1 MARAGATA
9 VGVAWLLSD
18 MTLVT
23 GMTVLVKKMG
33 ADYPAV
39 QLVFLR
45 SLLGLLLILPLV
57 WRDRARLRAMQDPL
71 RNGFRVMCNAGA
83 LTANFVALGA
93 LPLAMVNAVSYL
105 RPVVTMLLAIAL
117 LGEQVPRARW
127 IAAAGILAGV
137 ALAVGP
143 DLAGAGGTALPLAGL
158 IAVTLSLGLG
168 AMATVQTRALR
179 SESPTVMM
187 LFYTAGLTLLTA
199 LPAALA
205 WQPVQTAHW
214 PALLGIGVLA
224 QAGQYCFLRAYRA
237 AEASRLAPFSYSS
250 IVFAI
255 SAGWLFFA
263 ERPSWHLLAGAC
275 VILVV
280 LLASSRS
287 PKPRP
292 LT

>member
-1 MARAGATA
+1 MARASDTSL
-9 VGVAWLLSD
+9 GVAWLLSD
-18 MTLVT
+18 LTLVT

-45 SLLGLLLILPLV
+45 SLIGLLLILPLV
-57 WRDRARLRAMQDPL
+57 WRDRASLSTMQAPL

-93 LPLAMVNAVSYL
+93 LPLGIVNAVSYL

-117 LGEQVPRARW
+117 LGETVPRARW
-127 IAAAGILAGV
+127 LASAGILAGV

-143 DLAGAGGTALPLAGL
+143 DVLGAGGSALPMAGL
-158 IAVTLSLGLG
+158 IAVTVSLGLG

-179 SESPTVMM
+179 SEAPVVMM

-199 LPAALA
+199 LPAGLSWHPIA
-205 WQPVQTAHW
+205 PAHW
-214 PALLGIGVLA
+214 PALLGIGALA

-250 IVFAI
+250 ILFAI
-255 SAGWLFFA
+255 SAGWLFFD
-263 ERPSWHLLAGAC
+263 ERPSWHLLAGAS
-275 VILVV
+275 VILLV
-280 LLASSRS
+280 LLLGSRT